1 MGTVIR
7 FPLEERIGHKAIG
20 AGLEP
25 ATVVILP
32 VIRIERHA
40 EEPSGRAPP
49 GRRQGPGAG
58 PPGPPHAGVAG
69 GGLASP
75 PPPPRGRPGWLSPPP
90 RRCEAPFLPFFFA
103 GCVGASARPPP
114 SFFGDQRPTTR

>member
-32 VIRIERHA
+32 VRVEHRAAQIVHEIEV
-40 EEPSGRAPP
+40 EEPIQEPRSPTPFAIRCAMRVVSTFVLPLPAPATIISGPSVCSTAC
-49 GRRQGPGAG
+49 
-58 PPGPPHAGVAG
+58 
-69 GGLASP
+69 
-75 PPPPRGRPGWLSPPP
+75 
-90 RRCEAPFLPFFFA
+90 RCGSFNPF
-103 GCVGASARPPP
+103 R
-114 SFFGDQRPTTR
+114 